1 MQQFWS
7 MLSGLFITGTDTN
20 VGKTVAAAA
29 LMHRFRDRGPRYWK
43 PIQTGIESD
52 DDTAEVQRLSG
63 CGNQQILNEG
73 VRLPKPLSPHLAAR
87 LANQPIQLRP
97 LFEAFRAQM
106 DGKPWIIEGAGGALV
121 PINDTQLMSDLME
134 LIGLPALVIA
144 RTTLGTINHTL
155 LTLDAMRTRFIRI
168 AGVLMV
174 GEPDIENAAAI
185 EKYGKV
191 PVFGQMPRL
200 DDLTP
205 QSLQAWAQTDLDPN
219 GRLLEYLK

>member
-1 MQQFWS
+1 

-29 LMHRFRDRGPRYWK
+29 LLHRFRERELRYWK
-43 PIQTGIESD
+43 PIQTGVETD
-52 DDTAEVQRLSG
+52 DDTAEVQRLSD
-63 CGNQQILNEG
+63 CSDQRILRQG
-73 VRLPKPLSPHLAAR
+73 VRLPHPVSPHLAAR

-97 LFEAFRAQM
+97 LFETFRSQM
-106 DGKPWIIEGAGGALV
+106 DGKPWIIEGAGGMLV

-134 LIGLPALVIA
+134 LIGLPALVVA

-155 LTLDAMRTRFIRI
+155 LTIDALRTRSIRI

-174 GEPDIENAAAI
+174 GEPDAENAAAI
-185 EKYGKV
+185 EKFGKV
-191 PVFGQMPRL
+191 PVFGQMPRFAE
-200 DDLTP
+200 LTP
-205 QSLQAWAQTDLDPN
+205 EALRAWAESELDPK